1 MNKGDDIIKEIHDL
15 LDSRVDGFMESI
27 PKVQRQAYEE
37 VLILAKELDTNK
49 DGTIKPTLKNVKMIA
64 KIKQRLNE
72 VIIDG
77 RYMKEL
83 QRVVDTYEKIAVLQ
97 NSYFTAMV
105 GQFGIPSVLA
115 EIQRQSIEITV
126 ESLGKN
132 GLNAGVINKVRDI
145 LNKNVTT
152 GGKISSFM
160 EEVRLY
166 LLDSPDGD
174 GALKKY
180 TGQIVTDALNQYS
193 RQYNQI
199 LTDDLGFKFFR
210 YSGSLRKTSREFCI
224 KLIDARKTGC
234 LEFIHVSQ
242 FKQLLEGRICGDQI
256 PIYKKYDLP
265 HGMIKGTNIS
275 SLQVNAG
282 GYNCNHGFYGV
293 PKAIVPKAIWD
304 QYEN

>member
-1 MNKGDDIIKEIHDL
+1 MAKGDDIIREIHEL

-27 PKVQRQAYEE
+27 PAVQRQAYNE
-37 VLILAKELDTNK
+37 VLQLASELDKTA
-49 DGTIKPTLKNVKMIA
+49 DGTIKPTLKNVRMIA

-72 VIIDG
+72 VILDG
-77 RYMKEL
+77 KYFKEL
-83 QRVVDTYEKIAVLQ
+83 QKVVDTYEQIATLQ
-97 NSYFTAMV
+97 NNYFTVMV
-105 GQFGIPSVLA
+105 GQFGVPSVLA
-115 EIQRQSIEITV
+115 EIQKQSIEITV
-126 ESLGKN
+126 EALGKN
-132 GLNAGVINKVRDI
+132 GMNAGVINKVRDI

-152 GGKISSFM
+152 GGKIGDFM

-174 GALKKY
+174 GALKRY

-210 YSGSLRKTSREFCI
+210 YAGSLKKSSREFCI
-224 KLIDARKTGC
+224 KLIDAKRTGC
-234 LEFIHVSQ
+234 MKLIHVSQ
-242 FKQLLEGRICGDQI
+242 FSELLKGRICGEQI

-265 HGMIKGTNIS
+265 HGMIKGTNVA

-282 GYNCNHGFYGV
+282 GINCNHGFYGV
-293 PKAIVPKAIWD
+293 PKELVPEDLWK
-304 QYEN
+304 QFEN

>member
-1 MNKGDDIIKEIHDL
+1 MAKGDEIIREIHEL

-27 PKVQRQAYEE
+27 PAVQRQAYNE
-37 VLILAKELDTNK
+37 VLQLASDLDKTS
-49 DGTIKPTLKNVKMIA
+49 DGTIKPTLKNVRMIG

-72 VIIDG
+72 VILDG
-77 RYMKEL
+77 KYFKEL
-83 QRVVDTYEKIAVLQ
+83 QKVVDTYEQIATLQ
-97 NSYFTAMV
+97 NNYFTAMV
-105 GQFGIPSVLA
+105 GQFGVPSVLA
-115 EIQRQSIEITV
+115 EIQKQSIDITV
-126 ESLGKN
+126 EALGKN
-132 GLNAGVINKVRDI
+132 GMNAGVINKVRDI

-152 GGKISSFM
+152 GGKIGDFM

-210 YSGSLRKTSREFCI
+210 YSGSLKKSSREFCI
-224 KLIDARKTGC
+224 KLIDAKRTGC
-234 LEFIHVSQ
+234 MKLIHVSQ
-242 FKQLLEGRICGDQI
+242 FSELLKGRICGEQI

-265 HGMIKGTNIS
+265 HGMIKGTNVA

-282 GYNCNHGFYGV
+282 GINCNHAFYGV
-293 PKAIVPKAIWD
+293 PKELVPDDLWK
-304 QYEN
+304 QFEN